1 MSNRLDYKNNLKK
14 YYPDT
19 LMQLKTKLIPF
30 FSLIV
35 LLACSSPAEK
45 ESTATEILAATE
57 VPKRELRQVTFSGS
71 GYELGLQHG
80 QFFKKEIGEI
90 VQKWKESTASQLGRD
105 PDLVL
110 EEFFS
115 YADFEGSI
123 KKWTPD
129 LYEEVRGIA
138 EGSEQRF
145 DQILVFNLLDE
156 FWVYL
161 NSLENHHCS
170 NIGVPSI
177 NGGVSYIA
185 QNMDI
190 ESFTDGYQTLI
201 RIEATD
207 NRPEQLVLSHP
218 GLIAL
223 NGMNSSGV
231 GMIMNTIMQLNASN
245 SGLPVAF
252 VVRKV
257 LSMTD
262 EDDIIDFISSVNHAS
277 GQNYIVGVRGEVF
290 NFEASANKVV
300 RFDPGNKNQTL
311 YHTNHPIVNDDVKP
325 WFAEFNPKEVADI
338 IPLTSNSYIRLAAL
352 TTRIADREAVT
363 DDHIKD
369 ALRSKDDANNPV
381 CRSLDPKKNG
391 FTFASVVMTL
401 TGEPYLQITAG
412 PPSESEYLKVAF
424 SN

>member
-1 MSNRLDYKNNLKK
+1 MK
-14 YYPDT
+14 
-19 LMQLKTKLIPF
+19 LKTNLLSVI
-30 FSLIV
+30 SLIL
-35 LLACSSPAEK
+35 LLACSSPTEK

-71 GYELGLQHG
+71 GYELGFQHG

-90 VQKWKESTASQLGRD
+90 VQKWKESTTSQLDRD
-105 PDLVL
+105 SDEVL
-110 EEFFS
+110 EEFFA

-138 EGSEQRF
+138 VGSEQHF
-145 DQILVFNLLDE
+145 DQIMVFNLLDE

-170 NIGVPSI
+170 NIGVPSL
-177 NGGVSYIA
+177 NGGLSYIG

-190 ESFTDGYQTLI
+190 EPYTDGYQTLF
-201 RIEATD
+201 RIEATAE
-207 NRPEQLVLSHP
+207 RPEQLVLSHP

-252 VVRKV
+252 VVRKL

-262 EDDIIDFISSVNHAS
+262 RDDIIDFITSVNHAS
-277 GQNYIVGVRGEVF
+277 GQNFILGVRGEVF

-300 RFDPGNKNQTL
+300 RFDPGNKNQTV
-311 YHTNHPIVNDDVKP
+311 YHTNHPIVNEDVKP
-325 WFAEFNPKEVADI
+325 WFAQYNPKDVVDT
-338 IPLTSNSYIRLAAL
+338 IPFTSNSYIRLAAL
-352 TTRIADREAVT
+352 TTRIADRDAVT

-381 CRSLDPKKNG
+381 CRTLDPKKNG

-412 PPSESEYLKVAF
+412 PPSESEYLKVVF
-424 SN
+424 SK

>member
-1 MSNRLDYKNNLKK
+1 MK
-14 YYPDT
+14 
-19 LMQLKTKLIPF
+19 LKTNLLSVI
-30 FSLIV
+30 SLIL
-35 LLACSSPAEK
+35 LLACSSPSEK

-90 VQKWKESTASQLGRD
+90 VQKWKESTTSQLERD
-105 PDLVL
+105 SDEVL
-110 EEFFS
+110 EDFFA

-138 EGSEQRF
+138 EGSEQGF
-145 DQILVFNLLDE
+145 DQIMVFNLLDE

-170 NIGVPSI
+170 NIGVPSV
-177 NGGVSYIA
+177 NGSLSYIA

-190 ESFTDGYQTLI
+190 ESFTDGYQTLF
-201 RIEATD
+201 RIEATAD
-207 NRPEQLVLSHP
+207 RPEQLVLSHP

-257 LSMTD
+257 LASTD
-262 EDDIIDFISSVNHAS
+262 KDEIIKFITSVNHAS
-277 GQNYIVGVRGEVF
+277 GQNFILGVRGEVF

-300 RFDPGNKNQTL
+300 RFDPGNKNQTV

-325 WFAEFNPKEVADI
+325 WFAQYNPKDVVDT
-338 IPLTSNSYIRLAAL
+338 IPFTSNSYIRLAAL
-352 TTRIADREAVT
+352 TTRIADRDAVT

-369 ALRSKDDANNPV
+369 ALRSKDDVNNPV
-381 CRSLDPKKNG
+381 CRNLDPKKNG

-412 PPSESEYLKVAF
+412 PPSESEYLKVVF

>member
-1 MSNRLDYKNNLKK
+1 
-14 YYPDT
+14 
-19 LMQLKTKLIPF
+19 
-30 FSLIV
+30 
-35 LLACSSPAEK
+35 
-45 ESTATEILAATE
+45 
-57 VPKRELRQVTFSGS
+57 
-71 GYELGLQHG
+71 LGLQHG
-80 QFFKKEIGEI
+80 RFFKKEIGEI
-90 VQKWKESTASQLGRD
+90 VLKWKESTTSQLERD
-105 PDLVL
+105 SDEVL
-110 EEFFS
+110 EEFFA
-115 YADFEGSI
+115 YANFEGSI
-123 KKWTPD
+123 KKWTPE

-138 EGSEQRF
+138 EGSQQRF
-145 DQILVFNLLDE
+145 DQIMVLNLLDE
-156 FWVYL
+156 FWVYR

-170 NIGVPSI
+170 NIGVPSV
-177 NGGVSYIA
+177 NGGLSYIA

-190 ESFTDGYQTLI
+190 EPYTDGYQTLF
-201 RIEATD
+201 RIEATAD
-207 NRPEQLVLSHP
+207 RPEQLVLSHP

-252 VVRKV
+252 VTRKV
-257 LSMTD
+257 LASTD
-262 EDDIIDFISSVNHAS
+262 KEEIIDFITSVNHAS
-277 GQNYIVGVRGEVF
+277 GQNYILGVRGEVF

-300 RFDPGNKNQTL
+300 RFDPGNKNQTV

-325 WFAEFNPKEVADI
+325 WFAQYNPKDVVDT
-338 IPLTSNSYIRLAAL
+338 IPFTSNSYIRLAAL
-352 TTRIADREAVT
+352 TTRIADRDAVT

-381 CRSLDPKKNG
+381 CRTIDPEKNG

>member
-1 MSNRLDYKNNLKK
+1 LIINTIWEKSYLDI
-14 YYPDT
+14 
-19 LMQLKTKLIPF
+19 LMQLKTKLNYF
-30 FSLIV
+30 LFLIV
-35 LLACSSPAEK
+35 LLACSSPTKK
-45 ESTATEILAATE
+45 ESTAIEILGPTE

-80 QFFKKEIGEI
+80 QFFKKEIGDI
-90 VQKWKESTASQLGRD
+90 IQKWKESTASQLERD
-105 PDLVL
+105 SDQVL
-110 EEFFS
+110 EEFFA

-145 DQILVFNLLDE
+145 DQIMVLNLLDE

-161 NSLENHHCS
+161 NSIENHHCS
-170 NIGVPSI
+170 NIGVPSV
-177 NGGVSYIA
+177 NGGLSYIA

-190 ESFTDGYQTLI
+190 EPYTDGYQTLF
-201 RIEATD
+201 RIEATAE
-207 NRPEQLVLSHP
+207 RPEQLVLSHP

-252 VVRKV
+252 VIRKV
-257 LSMTD
+257 LASTD
-262 EDDIIDFISSVNHAS
+262 KDEIIKFITSINHAS
-277 GQNYIVGVRGEVF
+277 GQNFILGVRGEVF

-300 RFDPGNKNQTL
+300 RFDPGNKNKTV

-325 WFAEFNPKEVADI
+325 WFAEFNPKEIADT
-338 IPLTSNSYIRLAAL
+338 IPVTSNSYIRLAAL
-352 TTRIADREAVT
+352 TTRIADSDAVT
-363 DDHIKD
+363 DDLIKD

-381 CRSLDPKKNG
+381 CRTLDPKKKG

-424 SN
+424 SK

>member
-1 MSNRLDYKNNLKK
+1 MK
-14 YYPDT
+14 
-19 LMQLKTKLIPF
+19 LKTNLLSVI
-30 FSLIV
+30 SLI
-35 LLACSSPAEK
+35 LLLSCSSPKEN
-45 ESTATEILAATE
+45 ESTATEILAETE
-57 VPKRELRQVTFSGS
+57 VHKRELRQVTFSGS

-90 VQKWKESTASQLGRD
+90 VQKWKESTASQLERD
-105 PDLVL
+105 SDEVL

-138 EGSEQRF
+138 EGSEQGF
-145 DQILVFNLLDE
+145 DQIMVFNLLDE

-170 NIGVPSI
+170 NIGVPSV
-177 NGGVSYIA
+177 NGSLSYIA

-190 ESFTDGYQTLI
+190 ESFTEGYQTLF
-201 RIEATD
+201 RIEATAD
-207 NRPEQLVLSHP
+207 RPEQLVLSHP

-257 LSMTD
+257 LASTD
-262 EDDIIDFISSVNHAS
+262 KDEIIKFITSVNHAS
-277 GQNYIVGVRGEVF
+277 GQNYILGVRGEVF

-300 RFDPGNKNQTL
+300 RFDPGNKNQTV

-325 WFAEFNPKEVADI
+325 WFAQFNPKDVVDT
-338 IPLTSNSYIRLAAL
+338 IPFTSNSYIRLAAL
-352 TTRIADREAVT
+352 TTRIADRDAVT

-381 CRSLDPKKNG
+381 CRTLDPEKNG
-391 FTFASVVMTL
+391 FTFASVVMRL

-412 PPSESEYLKVAF
+412 PPSESEYLKVVF

>member
-1 MSNRLDYKNNLKK
+1 MK
-14 YYPDT
+14 
-19 LMQLKTKLIPF
+19 LKTNLLSVI
-30 FSLIV
+30 SLIL
-35 LLACSSPAEK
+35 LLACSPPSEK
-45 ESTATEILAATE
+45 ETTAKEIFAISE
-57 VPKRELRQVTFSGS
+57 VPKRELREVTFSGS
-71 GYELGLQHG
+71 GYELGMQHG

-90 VQKWKESTASQLGRD
+90 VFKWRESVKDQLEREAD
-105 PDLVL
+105 EVL
-110 EEFFS
+110 KEFFA

-138 EGSEQRF
+138 DGSGQDF
-145 DQILVFNLLDE
+145 DQIMVFNLLDE

-161 NSLENHHCS
+161 NSIENHHCS
-170 NIGVPSI
+170 NIGVPSV
-177 NGGVSYIA
+177 NGGLSNIA

-190 ESFTDGYQTLI
+190 EPYTDGYQTLF
-201 RIEATD
+201 RIEATAE
-207 NRPEQLVLSHP
+207 RPEQLVLSHP

-257 LSMTD
+257 LSSTD
-262 EDDIIDFISSVNHAS
+262 KDEIIKFITSINHAS
-277 GQNYIVGVRGEVF
+277 GQNYILGVRGEVF
-290 NFEASANKVV
+290 NFEASANRVV
-300 RFDPGNKNQTL
+300 RFDPGNKNQTV

-325 WFAEFNPKEVADI
+325 WFAEYNPNEIADT
-338 IPLTSNSYIRLAAL
+338 IPITSNSYIRLAAL
-352 TTRIADREAVT
+352 TTRIADRNAVT

-381 CRSLDPKKNG
+381 CRSVDPKKNG

-412 PPSESEYLKVAF
+412 PPSESEYFTVTF

>member
-1 MSNRLDYKNNLKK
+1 MKK
-14 YYPDT
+14 YE
-19 LMQLKTKLIPF
+19 LIKIMQLKTNLLPL
-30 FSLIV
+30 FSLILV
-35 LLACSSPAEK
+35 LACGSPAVHEG
-45 ESTATEILAATE
+45 TATENLIENE

-90 VQKWKESTASQLGRD
+90 VLKWKKSTKSQLEKN
-105 PDLVL
+105 PDEVL
-110 EEFFS
+110 EEFFA

-123 KKWTPD
+123 KKWTPY

-138 EGSEQRF
+138 EGSEQPF
-145 DQILVFNLLDE
+145 DQIMVLNLLDE

-161 NSLENHHCS
+161 NTIENHHCS
-170 NIGVPSI
+170 NIGVPSVD
-177 NGGVSYIA
+177 GSVSYIA

-190 ESFTDGYQTLI
+190 ESYTDGSQTLF
-201 RIEATD
+201 RIEANAD
-207 NRPEQLVLSHP
+207 RPEQLVLSHP

-257 LSMTD
+257 LASTD
-262 EDDIIDFISSVNHAS
+262 KDEIINFITSVNHAS
-277 GQNYIVGVRGEVF
+277 GQNYILGVRGEVF

-300 RFDPGNKNQTL
+300 RFDPGNKNQTV

-325 WFAEFNPKEVADI
+325 WFAEFNPKNVSDTLSA
-338 IPLTSNSYIRLAAL
+338 TSNSYIRLVAL
-352 TTRIADREAVT
+352 KTRFAETDAVS
-363 DDHIKD
+363 DDLIKD

-381 CRSLDPKKNG
+381 CRTIDPKKNG

-412 PPSESEYLKVAF
+412 PPSESEYLKVVF
-424 SN
+424 

>member
-1 MSNRLDYKNNLKK
+1 MK
-14 YYPDT
+14 
-19 LMQLKTKLIPF
+19 LKTNLLSVI
-30 FSLIV
+30 SLIV

-45 ESTATEILAATE
+45 ESATKEISVATEL
-57 VPKRELRQVTFSGS
+57 PKRELRQVTFSGS

-80 QFFKKEIGEI
+80 RFFKKEIGEI
-90 VQKWKESTASQLGRD
+90 VLKWKESTTSQLERD
-105 PDLVL
+105 SDEVL
-110 EEFFS
+110 EEFFA
-115 YADFEGSI
+115 YANFEGSI
-123 KKWTPD
+123 KKWTPE

-138 EGSEQRF
+138 EGSQQRF
-145 DQILVFNLLDE
+145 DQIMVLNLLDE
-156 FWVYL
+156 FWVYR

-170 NIGVPSI
+170 NIGVPSV
-177 NGGVSYIA
+177 NGGLSYIG

-190 ESFTDGYQTLI
+190 EPFTDGYQTLF
-201 RIEATD
+201 RIEATAD
-207 NRPEQLVLSHP
+207 RPEQLVLSHP

-252 VVRKV
+252 VTRKV
-257 LSMTD
+257 LASTD
-262 EDDIIDFISSVNHAS
+262 KEEIIDFITSVNHAS
-277 GQNYIVGVRGEVF
+277 GQNYILGVRGEVF

-300 RFDPGNKNQTL
+300 RFDPGNKNQTV

-325 WFAEFNPKEVADI
+325 WFAQYNPKDI
-338 IPLTSNSYIRLAAL
+338 VDTIPFTSNSYIRLAAL
-352 TTRIADREAVT
+352 TTRIADRDAVT

>member
-1 MSNRLDYKNNLKK
+1 MK
-14 YYPDT
+14 
-19 LMQLKTKLIPF
+19 LKTNLLPI
-30 FSLIV
+30 FSLILV
-35 LLACSSPAEK
+35 LACGSPGVNEG
-45 ESTATEILAATE
+45 TTTENSIENE

-80 QFFKKEIGEI
+80 QYFKEEIGEI
-90 VQKWKESTASQLGRD
+90 VQKWKESTKSQLERD
-105 PDLVL
+105 PDEVL
-110 EEFFS
+110 KEFFV
-115 YADFEGSI
+115 YADFDGSI
-123 KKWTPD
+123 KKWTPE

-138 EGSEQRF
+138 DGSGQDF
-145 DQILVFNLLDE
+145 DQIMVFSLVDE

-170 NIGVPSI
+170 NIGVPSVD
-177 NGGVSYIA
+177 GSVSYVA

-190 ESFTDGYQTLI
+190 EPFTDGYQTLI
-201 RIEATD
+201 RMEATATT
-207 NRPEQLVLSHP
+207 PEQLVLSHP

-231 GMIMNTIMQLNASN
+231 GMVMNTLMQLNASN

-262 EDDIIDFISSVNHAS
+262 RDEIIDFITSVNHAS
-277 GQNYIVGVRGEVF
+277 GQNYILGVRGEVF

-300 RFDPGNKNQTL
+300 RFDPGNKNQTV

-325 WFAEFNPKEVADI
+325 WFAQFNPKNVSDTLSA
-338 IPLTSNSYIRLAAL
+338 TSNSYIRLAAL
-352 TTRIADREAVT
+352 KTRIAET
-363 DDHIKD
+363 DDVSDDLIKD

-381 CRSLDPKKNG
+381 CRTLDPKKNG

-412 PPSESEYLKVAF
+412 PPSESEYLKVDF